1 MRLAGLGKFH
11 TILYDDRFD
20 VYRTDSGYNGDG
32 STDIFYQ
39 QEPIYKDVHG
49 RISFV
54 SDDRGS
60 DSETDRV
67 PIKFDPKL
75 FCASDVDIKA
85 GDYVVIR
92 RYSDD
97 GRLIHTYRGTLSMP
111 SWYSTHQET
120 FVRVSE
126 EA

>member
-1 MRLAGLGKFH
+1 MKLAGLGKFY

-20 VYRTDSGYNGDG
+20 VYRTDKGDNGDG
-32 STDIFYQ
+32 STDIFYEE
-39 QEPIYKDVHG
+39 EPLYTDIPG

-60 DSETDRV
+60 DESTDKV
-67 PIKFDPKL
+67 PIRFDPKL
-75 FCASDVDIKA
+75 FCAADVDIKA

-92 RYSDD
+92 RYSDK
-97 GRLIHTYRGTLSMP
+97 GELIHTYKGTLALP

-120 FVRVSE
+120 FIRVDE